1 MYFISLISQLQIVS
15 LNFQQAFDHGY
26 TRRDCF
32 LFLAGMHLMVIC
44 STLFFLPKGHIKEIQ
59 MKTQTIHVDTIDA
72 QLPPKTDTGKL
83 GHLSTVDPQKYSL
96 LIISSSPKLLR
107 YTFT

>member
-1 MYFISLISQLQIVS
+1 
-15 LNFQQAFDHGY
+15 
-26 TRRDCF
+26 
-32 LFLAGMHLMVIC
+32 MHLMVIC

-83 GHLSTVDPQKYSL
+83 GHVSTVDPQKYSL
-96 LIISSSPKLLR
+96 LIISSSPK
-107 YTFT
+107 TFEIHVYMVKASTLTCNDQSNALAL